1 MSECLWKIVAWVVS
15 RRPVASWLMR
25 RAQRTPY
32 LHIYSPDGSEVYMYR
47 WWLFNPCDNDTRQC
61 RYRWCPISI
70 RVHRIMT
77 PDNDRHLHDHPWNA
91 QTIILDGWY
100 TERRQFSNHTRIEGD
115 TAPLRFGEY
124 HQITDVSR
132 TGATTLF
139 ITGKYRGTWG
149 FLVDGIKIRYREYLG
164 IGE

>member
-1 MSECLWKIVAWVVS
+1 
-15 RRPVASWLMR
+15 
-25 RAQRTPY
+25 
-32 LHIYSPDGSEVYMYR
+32 
-47 WWLFNPCDNDTRQC
+47 
-61 RYRWCPISI
+61 
-70 RVHRIMT
+70 MT